1 MANLFSGISD
11 FLSGGQM
18 GNALDRLARS
28 SDTINNIK
36 IPELSKLIPELKLQ
50 VQQGTMSPAS
60 AAAAVA
66 SMQGTMSPASM
77 QAVMAAVQGEMTPE
91 QAQAFLQSD
100 SEMRGVQSDQGSLQG
115 QRAAL
120 SQLAD
125 IGENRGLTD
134 ADRAQFAAVMNQ
146 QNANAAQ
153 QRAAQIQ
160 QLQMQG
166 NAGSGAELAARLSG
180 VQGAANSNAAAGADV
195 AKSAQARALAAI
207 QAGLAGNANLNTQMF
222 DQAAKKAQAQDLVNQ
237 FNAQAQNTMGL
248 NNAQMRQASNLA
260 NYQTNN
266 QFALANQ
273 QAQNAAAAQNAQFQQ
288 GAGQMN
294 FQTAN
299 QIAMQNAANQ
309 QAANAANA
317 QMANQANAANFG
329 MANQIA
335 GTNVGIQNQNL
346 MMPYNAAQAD
356 FTNQMNR
363 AVAGST
369 ADYRAG
375 DVMSKLAQNQLSNT
389 VGGIN
394 GLFGGGS
401 NVGQNVWNAAKGVYE
416 WVTSPS
422 SSGGS
427 GSAANS
433 PGASNGANDAYGG
446 TDFDAAGNYIGAA
459 AKVADNAGWLSNAW
473 DTVSSWFSDED
484 LKTGKRELSDADI
497 DQVMGHLTGYKYRYK
512 GDKTNPEQV
521 GVMAQ
526 DMPRDS
532 TIDTPAGKMI
542 QGPQALN
549 QALAVL
555 ANQHQRLKKL
565 EGSK

>member
-1 MANLFSGISD
+1 MANLFSGITD
-11 FLSGGQM
+11 FLSGGQL
-18 GNALDRLARS
+18 NDALSRLNKSGDIIGGIQVPNLTA
-28 SDTINNIK
+28 
-36 IPELSKLIPELKLQ
+36 LIPELKLQ
-50 VQQGTMSPAS
+50 VQQGTMTPAS

-77 QAVMAAVQGEMTPE
+77 QAVMAAVQGTMTPE
-91 QAQAFLQSD
+91 QAQTFLQSD
-100 SEMRGVQSDQGSLQG
+100 SEMRNVQSDQGSLQG

-120 SQLAD
+120 NQLAD
-125 IGENRGLTD
+125 IGENKGMTD

-153 QRAAQIQ
+153 QRAAQLQ

-180 VQGAANSNAAAGADV
+180 VQGASNANAAAGADV

-222 DQAAKKAQAQDLVNQ
+222 EQAAKKAQAQDLVNQ

-248 NNAQMRQASNLA
+248 NNAQMRQAANLA
-260 NYQTNN
+260 NYQTQN

-273 QAQNAAAAQNAQFQQ
+273 QAQNAANAQNAQFQQ
-288 GAGQMN
+288 GAAQTN

-299 QIAMQNAANQ
+299 QIAMANAANQ

-356 FTNQMNR
+356 FTNQLNKGEKQ
-363 AVAGST
+363 AY

-375 DVMSKLAQNQLSNT
+375 DVMANLASKQADRTQSALT
-389 VGGIN
+389 GIAKELPW
-394 GLFGGGS
+394 GDI
-401 NVGQNVWNAAKGVYE
+401 AKGVGGAA
-416 WVTSPS
+416 
-422 SSGGS
+422 SGIGNAIGGAVS
-427 GSAANS
+427 GVGNAVANS
-433 PGASNGANDAYGG
+433 DWWQN
-446 TDFDAAGNYIGAA
+446 FDIG
-459 AKVADNAGWLSNAW
+459 D
-473 DTVSSWFSDED
+473 VSTWFSDED
-484 LKTGKRELSDADI
+484 LKTEKKELTDADI
-497 DQVMGHLTGYKYRYK
+497 DKVMGHLTGYQYRYK
-512 GDKTNPEQV
+512 GAKTNPKQV

-526 DMPRDS
+526 DMPKES
-532 TIDTPAGKMI
+532 VVDTPAGKMI

-565 EGSK
+565 EGNK